1 MRLRVCRYRTWSANA
16 FRRSITRR
24 TKILTAFLVV
34 SLAAVI
40 PAAAQA
46 IAANTLPG
54 TIEAE
59 DFDLGGNGSGY
70 YDTSGGNSGG
80 AYRAGDVD
88 IEWCAEGTYDIGWT
102 KAGEWLN
109 YTVSV
114 GAAGSYNLDLRVA
127 SARGGTIRVEFNGVD
142 KTGSIS
148 VPVTGDWQSWQTVRK
163 TVALAAGTQVMRVVF
178 ETGST
183 NLNSISVAGG
193 GGGGSGT
200 AAPYGGSRWGIP
212 GKVEAENYDTGGQ
225 GVAYYDATGGNSGG
239 TYRSGDVDIA
249 QTPSGGYTI
258 GWTSDGDRTD
268 VPCAS
273 CSWG

>member
-1 MRLRVCRYRTWSANA
+1 MRVRVCRYVRTWSANA

-34 SLAAVI
+34 SLAAVM

-102 KAGEWLN
+102 RAGEWLN

-114 GAAGSYNLDLRVA
+114 GAAGSYNLDLRVS

-148 VPVTGDWQSWQTVRK
+148 VPVTGDWQSWKRFGKPSPSLPVR
-163 TVALAAGTQVMRVVF
+163 
-178 ETGST
+178 
-183 NLNSISVAGG
+183 
-193 GGGGSGT
+193 
-200 AAPYGGSRWGIP
+200 
-212 GKVEAENYDTGGQ
+212 
-225 GVAYYDATGGNSGG
+225 
-239 TYRSGDVDIA
+239 RS
-249 QTPSGGYTI
+249 
-258 GWTSDGDRTD
+258 
-268 VPCAS
+268 CAS
-273 CSWG
+273 CSRRAAPI